1 MKVVIFAGGVGSRLW
16 PLSREKS
23 PKQFEKIIGNKS
35 TLQLAVARL
44 RPDFAYKDIYIATD
58 KRYIDLVT
66 EQLPHIP
73 PENIFGEP
81 ERRDVGAAVVV
92 AIGLLAKE
100 NPLEPVAI
108 LWSDH
113 LVQDEVKFRKILLE
127 SGRLLKEDP
136 NKMIFISHKP
146 RFASENLG
154 WIYTGD
160 EIKEESGIVFRE
172 FKKFKYR
179 PNKAIAEEWFA
190 DPRYSWNLGYFATT
204 PQFVMEKTK
213 EFEPEIYELAQ
224 KIINAPNRQKALAE
238 FYPQMPKMHFD
249 NIIPERIKPKDA
261 MVVVEDIGWADIGA
275 WEALKEALSDTIDE
289 NVTKGNVTA
298 QDSKDTLIFNYEDKL
313 VVGIDLN
320 ELLVINTQD
329 VLLVCPKNSVPK
341 IKKFVETLKGTKL
354 EKLA

>member
-44 RPDFAYKDIYIATD
+44 RPDFEYKDIYVATE
-58 KRYIDLVT
+58 KRYVDLVAD
-66 EQLPHIP
+66 QLPHVP
-73 PENIFGEP
+73 RENIFGEP

-92 AIGLLAKE
+92 AMAMLAKE

-113 LVQDEVKFRKILLE
+113 LVQDEEKFRKILLE
-127 SGRLLKEDP
+127 SGKMLKQEP

-154 WIYTGD
+154 WIYTG
-160 EIKEESGIVFRE
+160 EEVEKQNDISFRE
-172 FKKFKYR
+172 FKSFKYR

-190 DPRYSWNLGYFATT
+190 DPHYCWNLGYFATT
-204 PQFVMEKTK
+204 PQFVMDKTK
-213 EFEPEIYELAQ
+213 EYEPEVYRLAETIVQ
-224 KIINAPNRQKALAE
+224 APNLDKALSE
-238 FYPQMPKMHFD
+238 YYPQMPKMHFD
-249 NIIPERIKPKDA
+249 NIIPERIKSKDA
-261 MVVVEDIGWADIGA
+261 LVVVEDIGWADIGA
-275 WEALKEALSDTIDE
+275 WEALKEALSDSIEE
-289 NVTKGNVTA
+289 NVTKGNVVT
-298 QDSKDTLIFNYEDKL
+298 QDSKDTLVFNYEEKL
-313 VVGIDLN
+313 VVGIDLE

>member
-1 MKVVIFAGGVGSRLW
+1 MRVVIFAGGIGSRLW

-44 RPDFAYKDIYIATD
+44 RPTFDYHDIYVATEE
-58 KRYIDLVT
+58 RYVDLVA
-66 EQLPHIP
+66 EQLPHVP
-73 PENIFGEP
+73 KENIFGEP

-92 AIGLLAKE
+92 AMGLLSKID
-100 NPLEPVAI
+100 PHEPVAI

-113 LVQDEVKFRKILLE
+113 LVQDEEKFRKILVE
-127 SGRLLKEDP
+127 SGKLLETNP

-154 WIYTGD
+154 WIHTG
-160 EIKEESGIVFRE
+160 EQLQESGNISFRE
-172 FKKFKYR
+172 FKSFKYR

-190 DPRYSWNLGYFATT
+190 DSHYCWNLGYFATT

-213 EFEPEIYELAQ
+213 EYAPEIY
-224 KIINAPNRQKALAE
+224 ALAE
-238 FYPQMPKMHFD
+238 KILAAKDTKKALKEYYSQMPKVHFD
-249 NIIPERIKPKDA
+249 NIIPERISSKDA

-275 WEALKEALSDTIDE
+275 WEALKEALSETIEE
-289 NVTKGNVTA
+289 NVTKGNVVA
-298 QDSKDTLIFNYEDKL
+298 QDSKDSLIFNYEDKL
-313 VVGIDLN
+313 VVGIDLE
-320 ELLVINTQD
+320 ELLVINTKD

-354 EKLA
+354 ENLT

>member
-1 MKVVIFAGGVGSRLW
+1 MKVVIFAGGIGSRLW

-44 RPDFAYKDIYIATD
+44 RPDFAYKDIYVATER
-58 KRYIDLVT
+58 RYVELVA

-73 PENIFGEP
+73 RENIFGEP

-92 AIGLLAKE
+92 AMARLAKDH
-100 NPLEPVAI
+100 PLEPVAI

-113 LVQDEVKFRKILLE
+113 LVQHEDKFRKILLE
-127 SGRLLKEDP
+127 SGKLLLQDP
-136 NKMIFISHKP
+136 HKMIFISHKP

-160 EIKEESGIVFRE
+160 EVENINDVSFRT
-172 FKKFKYR
+172 FRSFKYR

-190 DPRYSWNLGYFATT
+190 DDHYCWNLGYFATT
-204 PQFVMEKTK
+204 PQFVMDKTK
-213 EFEPEIYELAQ
+213 EFEPEVYRLAEL
-224 KIINAPNRQKALAE
+224 IGNASHVEKALSQY
-238 FYPQMPKMHFD
+238 YPQMPKMHFD
-249 NIIPERIKPKDA
+249 NIIPERITPKEA
-261 MVVVEDIGWADIGA
+261 LVVVEDIGWADIGA
-275 WEALKEALSDTIDE
+275 WEALKEALSETIEE
-289 NVTKGNVTA
+289 NVTKGNVVT
-298 QDSKDTLIFNYEDKL
+298 QDSKDSLVFNYEDKL
-313 VVGIDLN
+313 VVGIDLA